1 MPPVTATLEHT
12 RRQALFNLALIAAAL
27 VACAG
32 MLTLAALAPAPPLAQ
47 PLIVLVCVGFTAV
60 MAGQAPES
68 LRVVRDSNAAVERML
83 HQLEQ
88 LPEVEH
94 PLGL

>member
-1 MPPVTATLEHT
+1 VTVT
-12 RRQALFNLALIAAAL
+12 REQTHRQAIFNLVLIAMTL
-27 VACAG
+27 VACTG
-32 MLTLAALAPAPPLAQ
+32 LLIVAALAPAPALAQ
-47 PLIVLVCVGFTAV
+47 PLIVCVCVGFTAA

-68 LRVVRDSNAAVERML
+68 LRVVRRSRDALGHLRR
-83 HQLEQ
+83 QLDE